1 MGIKRS
7 TYRSLSI
14 VIILTLMVGTIFFNG
29 GNVLA
34 ESGDPDT
41 TPPSFAEGYPKAGTP
56 NPTGSKVVS
65 LSIHCI
71 LDEDETE
78 VTAYY
83 VIVDDGDVPSVEQI
97 IEGKDSKGNTPYAS
111 GNYKSKSS

>member
-1 MGIKRS
+1 MCIRDS
-7 TYRSLSI
+7 
-14 VIILTLMVGTIFFNG
+14 
-29 GNVLA
+29 
-34 ESGDPDT
+34 
-41 TPPSFAEGYPKAGTP
+41 PKAGTP
-56 NPTGSKVVS
+56 KPAGSKAVS

-78 VTAYY
+78 VTAYC

-111 GNYKSKSS
+111 GNGTFKSSNFGFDDILLRVNGPTAKNNTEYDACLLYTSFRFILI